1 MRRLA
6 LLFRAAADEN
16 RLKILTLMRRHEELC
31 VCDVMYAMNIPQSKA
46 SRHLRHLYLI
56 GFLKDRRDGVWIH
69 YRMSEQ
75 LSPAH
80 YAILEA
86 IRDTVSASV
95 INEMDRRLAN
105 RETGHGCENE
115 GRSAAGIRNSKP

>member
-1 MRRLA
+1 MRKLA

-16 RLKILTLMRRHEELC
+16 RLKILTLMQRHGELC

-46 SRHLRHLYLI
+46 SRHLRHLYLV
-56 GFLKDRRDGVWIH
+56 GFLKDRREGVWIH

-75 LSPAH
+75 ISSAH

-86 IRDTVSASV
+86 IRDTVPASV
-95 INEMDRRLAN
+95 INEMDHRLALRVKKDN
-105 RETGHGCENE
+105 CGTGD
-115 GRSAAGIRNSKP
+115 RSATGRRRTKS